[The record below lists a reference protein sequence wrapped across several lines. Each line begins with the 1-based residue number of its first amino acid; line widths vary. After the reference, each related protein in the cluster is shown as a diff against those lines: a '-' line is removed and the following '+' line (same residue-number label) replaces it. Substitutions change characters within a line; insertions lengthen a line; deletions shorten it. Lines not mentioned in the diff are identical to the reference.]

1 MKSLFPASSQ
11 AVEQIHLH
19 DDHKCDVYTW
29 VSPDGVKI
37 AAHMI
42 MACPSCG
49 YPLSLA
55 TSEFD
60 FEDQSLRHIIKCPAR
75 WKKTK
80 TECVGDSTLHITEL
94 NEKGRPVYRKCGWQ
108 GYIMRGDVITKVK

>member
-1 MKSLFPASSQ
+1 MKSLFPASNK
-11 AVEQIHLH
+11 AVEQVRLNG
-19 DDHKCDVYTW
+19 DHTCDVYTW
-29 VSPDGVKI
+29 VSPEGVKI

-60 FEDQSLRHIIKCPAR
+60 FDKKTLRHKVKCPAR
-75 WKKTK
+75 WKKTSVQEVSG
-80 TECVGDSTLHITEL
+80 TSFVVTEL
-94 NEKGRPVYRKCGWQ
+94 NEKGRPVFQRCSWE
-108 GYIMRGDVITKVK
+108 GYIIKGAIVVN